1 MSNWSSWLLCI
12 PNQMIYRNR
21 WDSYDIFMDRKE
33 LTGLSLDLA
42 FITSRHR
49 GHILWDVP
57 HNPVPDVLAVHRNYY
72 QIVSVNTTLGVGF
85 FWYRCRVFTSGDN
98 CLISIPGSR
107 RSDYQRID
115 ESVTCDLIFLFFVHS
130 CQLGHP
136 CSGRTAVGWGSQS
149 ARCP

>member
-1 MSNWSSWLLCI
+1 M
-12 PNQMIYRNR
+12 
-21 WDSYDIFMDRKE
+21 
-33 LTGLSLDLA
+33 
-42 FITSRHR
+42 
-49 GHILWDVP
+49 P

-115 ESVTCDLIFLFFVHS
+115 ESVTRDLIFLFLYIAVRRGTLAAAAPLLAGVRRLH
-130 CQLGHP
+130 
-136 CSGRTAVGWGSQS
+136 GRS
-149 ARCP
+149 